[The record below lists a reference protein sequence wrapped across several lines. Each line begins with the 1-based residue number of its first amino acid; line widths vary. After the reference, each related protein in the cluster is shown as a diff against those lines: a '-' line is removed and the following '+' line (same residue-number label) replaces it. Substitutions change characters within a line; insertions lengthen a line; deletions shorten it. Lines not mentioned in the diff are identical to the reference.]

1 MSAEF
6 NIEDLG
12 GGITRLML
20 SRAPVNALTPGFLD
34 ALSDF
39 YDSVAIDDSIRA
51 IIIASGQKI
60 LSGGLD
66 LKAAQKFDKVDEL
79 EIVRGLNQSFT
90 KLYALPK
97 PTICAVNGAAIAGG
111 FFFVLG
117 CDYRIGDTRASVGLA
132 EVRVGATLPVGP
144 SAIAKA
150 ELHANDMRKLV
161 LSGQPYSAQQA
172 LTAGI
177 LDEVVDNETLM
188 DRTVK
193 MAEQYAALPP
203 KTYANVKK
211 QLRGTVVDAVERAM
225 KEDANIFK
233 DGWFNDET
241 KPAMAA
247 MVG

>member
-1 MSAEF
+1 MSADF

-20 SRAPVNALTPGFLD
+20 RRAPVNALTPGFLD

-111 FFFVLG
+111 FFFVL
-117 CDYRIGDTRASVGLA
+117 
-132 EVRVGATLPVGP
+132 
-144 SAIAKA
+144 
-150 ELHANDMRKLV
+150 
-161 LSGQPYSAQQA
+161 
-172 LTAGI
+172 
-177 LDEVVDNETLM
+177 
-188 DRTVK
+188 
-193 MAEQYAALPP
+193 
-203 KTYANVKK
+203 
-211 QLRGTVVDAVERAM
+211 
-225 KEDANIFK
+225 
-233 DGWFNDET
+233 
-241 KPAMAA
+241 
-247 MVG
+247 